1 MTRDLNKCIRMSC
14 SIRVAV
20 QTPFPLVKSDTFC
33 ANIQII
39 VQCVVYILMSEK
51 YIRGLKNDLSFA

>member
-1 MTRDLNKCIRMSC
+1 MSC

-39 VQCVVYILMSEK
+39 VQCVVYMLMSEK